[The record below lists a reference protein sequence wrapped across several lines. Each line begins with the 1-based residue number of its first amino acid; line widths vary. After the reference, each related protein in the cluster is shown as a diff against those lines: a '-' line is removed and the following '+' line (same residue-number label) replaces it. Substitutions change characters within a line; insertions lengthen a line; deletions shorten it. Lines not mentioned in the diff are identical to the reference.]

1 MPILNDT
8 YTLKQAQDFASDYA
22 QAILYIFDEDF
33 NILVTHN
40 VNGWNT
46 NNTGTGAIAQA
57 EFYDEGVATIER
69 TGTAAVA
76 HLNSNGFQLVLSLPE
91 LGVSSTDFVEGQIS
105 SGNFLAV
112 SFPNG
117 E

>member
-1 MPILNDT
+1 MPILNDS
-8 YTLKQAQDFASDYA
+8 YTLKQAQDFASDYT

-46 NNTGTGAIAQA
+46 NNTGIGAIAQA
-57 EFYDEGVATIER
+57 NFYDDGISTIER

-76 HLNSNGFQLVLSLPE
+76 HLNSNGFQLILSLVE
-91 LGVSSTDFVEGQIS
+91 LGISSTEFVENQIS
-105 SGNFLAV
+105 TVNFLAV